1 MKRTINEIA
10 QTIVHD
16 KDQGRRFPTDLL
28 RLKQDEDLELVTL
41 DSSRA
46 FDGRFELFRGKPTI
60 FLNLYRRGLDDPR
73 VRFTLGHELGHF
85 FLHRNLLRRGGAFH
99 DEKIVFGE
107 HLKTVEREA
116 NTFSAECIL
125 PKRLV
130 RDRLDGRVLDIR
142 LVDRIATEAKASL
155 QATAI
160 RLASATADRLCF
172 FWEEDGAIQ
181 WPAPSDDWK
190 HSMYRWSGWKGA
202 IPPKS
207 AAATSADSFEER
219 EVNFQVWCP
228 NSPERAEPLYES
240 ALRTTYGRLILV
252 VDDPPADDEA

>member
-1 MKRTINEIA
+1 VKRTISEIA

-16 KDQGRRFPTDLL
+16 KVQGRRFPTDLL
-28 RLKQDEDLELVTL
+28 RLTQDEDLELVTL

-46 FDGRFELFRGKPTI
+46 FDGRFELCHGKPTI
-60 FLNLYRRGLDDPR
+60 FLNLHGRGLDDSR

-85 FLHRNLLRRGGAFH
+85 FLHRSLLRQGGAFH
-99 DEKIVFGE
+99 DDKITFGE

-125 PKRLV
+125 PKGLL

-142 LVDRIATEAKASL
+142 LVDRIASEAKASL

-160 RLASATADRLCF
+160 RLASATSDRLCF

-181 WPAPSDDWK
+181 WPSPSDDWK
-190 HSMYRWSGWKGA
+190 HSMYRWSAWTGA

-207 AAATSADSFEER
+207 AAASCSDSFEER
-219 EVNFQVWCP
+219 EVARNVWCP
-228 NSPERAEPLYES
+228 NSPERDEPLYES
-240 ALRTTYGRLILV
+240 SLRTSYGRLILV
-252 VDDPPADDEA
+252 VDAQTADDES